1 VCRRTLTNFAGRKE
15 EKPMLWYLGYVVL
28 FAEDFDGLMEFYS
41 KKVGLPVRL
50 RADGYAEFAI
60 EGAKFALLSRTRAAE
75 LIGDAQGGRSTS
87 GSDACA
93 VTVLVEDVDRVFR
106 ELSGRG
112 VSFIGTPKDR
122 AWGQRSVYL
131 RDPEGHVVEIAT
143 NLPRP
148 ERVGV

>member
-1 VCRRTLTNFAGRKE
+1 
-15 EKPMLWYLGYVVL
+15 MLWYLGYVVL
-28 FAEDFDGLMEFYS
+28 FADDFDALMEFYS
-41 KKVGLPVRL
+41 TKVGLPVRL
-50 RADGYAEFAI
+50 RAEGYAEFAI
-60 EGAKFALLSRTRAAE
+60 EGAKFALLSRARAAE
-75 LIGDAQGGRSTS
+75 MIGDAQGGRPGT

-93 VTVLVEDVDRVFR
+93 VTVLVEDVERVFR

-122 AWGQRSVYL
+122 PWGQRSVYF
-131 RDPEGHVVEIAT
+131 RDPEGHLVEIAT

>member
-1 VCRRTLTNFAGRKE
+1 
-15 EKPMLWYLGYVVL
+15 MLWYLGYVVL

-60 EGAKFALLSRTRAAE
+60 EGAKFALLSRSRALE
-75 LIGDAQGGRSTS
+75 LIGDTQGGRPAAA
-87 GSDACA
+87 SDACA
-93 VTVLVEDVDRVFR
+93 VTVLVEDADRVFR

-112 VSFIGTPKDR
+112 VSFIGAPKDR
-122 AWGQRSVYL
+122 PWGQRSVYF
-131 RDPEGHVVEIAT
+131 RDPEGHLVEIAT

>member
-1 VCRRTLTNFAGRKE
+1 
-15 EKPMLWYLGYVVL
+15 MLWYLGYVVL
-28 FAEDFDGLMEFYS
+28 FADDFDALMEFYS

-60 EGAKFALLSRTRAAE
+60 EGAKFALLSRTRAAD
-75 LIGDAQGGRSTS
+75 LIGDIQGGRPAT

-93 VTVLVEDVDRVFR
+93 VTVLVEDIDRVFR
-106 ELSGRG
+106 ELCGRG
-112 VSFIGTPKDR
+112 VSFIGTPQDR
-122 AWGQRSVYL
+122 PWGQRSVYF